1 VPGGRNDRPDAS
13 AISVRFARH
22 RRSILALEGLRV
34 NRVGLRA
41 CQARSGGL
49 RTTNERASCNTP
61 PTQCDLRG
69 WGPTAASDR
78 DDSPKSPLRPGL
90 VGPQATLERPSQNF
104 CARSSS
110 FTAPEHQRAVP
121 RVWADE
127 KQRDDG
133 NHELGSTFAYS
144 RSKSCSVQP
153 VFERERERERVPKTR
168 PSSKNSPEPANHA
181 KSVPGGLTGAGKYFA
196 CSVDPQAVQRRARI
210 ASPWAAPACPRV
222 RRSVRSDGTRSHAD
236 GLRSRASKPSG
247 DHAEHVVRLH
257 PFRMCHGRVDVGT
270 VCERRGLSAGR
281 PMRGGAA

>member
-153 VFERERERERVPKTR
+153 VFERERTTGF
-168 PSSKNSPEPANHA
+168 EPA
-181 KSVPGGLTGAGKYFA
+181 T
-196 CSVDPQAVQRRARI
+196 
-210 ASPWAAPACPRV
+210 
-222 RRSVRSDGTRSHAD
+222 
-236 GLRSRASKPSG
+236 
-247 DHAEHVVRLH
+247 
-257 PFRMCHGRVDVGT
+257 
-270 VCERRGLSAGR
+270 LSLGS
-281 PMRGGAA
+281 